1 MVNNREAMD
10 KGKKE
15 AVISMFDSIAWRYDF
30 LNHLL
35 SFGFDR
41 YWRRNAIK
49 AISLIQKNPKN
60 ILDVATGTG
69 DLAIAAMRLKPLKVT
84 GVDISA
90 KMLETGREKVRRK
103 GFTEEIDL
111 IECDIEKT
119 SFRENIFDVVMVAF
133 GVRNFSDPVRGLKE
147 MYRVLRGDGT
157 LMILEFS
164 KPSGSLFK
172 QVYDF
177 YFMKILPVAGRIFSR
192 NRSAYRYLPDSVMQF
207 PDNESFIELLEKAGF
222 TEIGQKKMT
231 GGIVSIYTGIKP
243 QVQ

>member
-90 KMLETGREKVRRK
+90 KMLVTGREKVRR
-103 GFTEEIDL
+103 
-111 IECDIEKT
+111 
-119 SFRENIFDVVMVAF
+119 
-133 GVRNFSDPVRGLKE
+133 
-147 MYRVLRGDGT
+147 
-157 LMILEFS
+157 
-164 KPSGSLFK
+164 
-172 QVYDF
+172 
-177 YFMKILPVAGRIFSR
+177 
-192 NRSAYRYLPDSVMQF
+192 
-207 PDNESFIELLEKAGF
+207 
-222 TEIGQKKMT
+222 
-231 GGIVSIYTGIKP
+231 
-243 QVQ
+243 